1 MFVRKCPNCGADVEY
16 AEKWLVNRANRSK
29 SVCIQCRG
37 EKIREAI
44 GSGKNHHRWGKKHS
58 AKTITKMRAK
68 RKLQFPP
75 MLGMKHTLATRRK
88 MSKNNGMKKPDA
100 RRKRRLARIREL
112 QEKHGQVI
120 PNYNPEACELIEEY
134 GRKHG
139 YNFQHAENGGEF
151 HIRELGYWIDGY
163 DAQQNVV
170 IEVDEPH
177 HYKNGRL
184 RKKDATRQQ
193 EIEEHLGC
201 KFIRIKE

>member
-1 MFVRKCPNCGADVEY
+1 MKKKAWNFGKYTDRDET
-16 AEKWLVNRANRSK
+16 RSD
-29 SVCIQCRG
+29 
-37 EKIREAI
+37 E
-44 GSGKNHHRWGKKHS
+44 W
-58 AKTITKMRAK
+58 
-68 RKLQFPP
+68 
-75 MLGMKHTLATRRK
+75 RRK
-88 MSKNNGMKKPDA
+88 H
-100 RRKRRLARIREL
+100 RLIRIKQIKER
-112 QEKHGQVI
+112 HGQAT
-120 PNYNPEACELIEEY
+120 PNYNPEACKFIEEY